1 MDLTL
6 QSDIDPADRPVV
18 IAVGSIDLA
27 SRDSFLKFADG
38 ALRSSD
44 AKEFVLDLGGIT
56 FLDSLGLGAL
66 VQLDREGG
74 YRGRTMV
81 LRNPSER
88 VLRLLETVGLR
99 DLWRVESNA
108 G

>member
-6 QSDIDPADRPVV
+6 QSDIDSADRPVV
-18 IAVGSIDLA
+18 IAVGSIDL
-27 SRDSFLKFADG
+27 SSKESFLKFADG

-44 AKEFVLDLGGIT
+44 SGEFVLDLGGIT

-66 VQLDREGG
+66 VQLDREGTD
-74 YRGRTMV
+74 RGRRMV
-81 LRNPSER
+81 LRNPSAR

-99 DLWRVESNA
+99 DFWSVE
-108 G
+108 